1 MKVEQRGRIRAKYDT
16 TISITN
22 GKETISTTST
32 CDISLNGIFILTK
45 KRFALHDKCDLT
57 LTLNSKVAN
66 LTLRLKCEVIRET
79 NEGFAV
85 TFEEMDIETYQH
97 LKNIV
102 LYNSDDPE
110 AFLKQC
116 QERPGFK

>member
-79 NEGFAV
+79 DEGFAV